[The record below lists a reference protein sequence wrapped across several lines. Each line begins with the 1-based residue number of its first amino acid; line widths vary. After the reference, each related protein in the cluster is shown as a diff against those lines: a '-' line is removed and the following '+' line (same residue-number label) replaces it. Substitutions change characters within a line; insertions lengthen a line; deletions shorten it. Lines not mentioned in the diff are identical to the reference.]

1 MEKVNIMNENYGK
14 TLREVRKHKGYTL
27 QELADGICSI
37 SFLSKF
43 ERDESEISLSLFK
56 QLLARL
62 AVSFD
67 EFFYIHNNEADHFET
82 FFDKISICFI
92 KNDLQTLKQMKK
104 AEIAKW
110 NKSRSRTARCNKIA
124 IDRIVDLIKYEP
136 PSNSEED
143 LQFLYEYL
151 FNVEVWGKYETHLYN
166 LTMHL
171 LPVDMV
177 VTLTRTAVNKSA
189 RYRGMKNGASTVT
202 GVLLNTLI
210 YLTGIPNKHVSPY
223 AEEFLEALDQLELD
237 DRDLYEKME
246 QGVVKGYYEM
256 KIGQVSQGEKRVR
269 EVITFYK
276 SVGSMDLAK
285 KVETYLEFYLENI
298 K

>member
-1 MEKVNIMNENYGK
+1 MNENYGK

-27 QELADGICSI
+27 QELAGGICSV

-67 EFFYIHNNEADHFET
+67 EFFYIHNDQADDFEA
-82 FFDKISICFI
+82 FFDSVSECFI
-92 KNDLQTLKQMKK
+92 KNDLLTLKQMKE
-104 AEIAKW
+104 AEVAKW
-110 NKSRSRTARCNKIA
+110 NETRSRTARCNKIA

-171 LPVDMV
+171 LPLDMV
-177 VTLTRTAVNKSA
+177 VTLSRTAVHKSE
-189 RYRGMKNGASTVT
+189 RYRGIKNGASTIV

-210 YLTGIPNKHVSPY
+210 YLTSIPNEQVHPY
-223 AEEFLEALDQLELD
+223 AEEFLEKLDQLGLD
-237 DRDLYEKME
+237 DRDLYEKVE
-246 QGVVKGYYEM
+246 KRVVRGYYNM
-256 KIGQVSQGEKRVR
+256 KTGQISQGEKRIR
-269 EVITFYK
+269 EVIAFYE
-276 SVGSMDLAK
+276 SVDSMDLAK